1 MKILLVTRGSQG
13 DVLPYLAVAEELR
26 RRGHE
31 VTLNVPSLFEAS
43 VKSYG
48 FRYVLQPFDDIK
60 GMIDDAGQKK
70 QGFRPFLK
78 WTRAVIDTQF
88 EQLPSLV
95 KQHDLVISTNSEFA
109 APSIAEY
116 CEKPLIRTG
125 YAPLLPSK
133 HIRPATLPFQ
143 RPNPLLPPAL
153 LWKVMNRLTNLMVKE
168 TINKQRQQLG
178 MTPIVNF
185 GYHAGSHS
193 LNYLMYSPQIG
204 ETDPDWPFP
213 WEIGGYCFNDSF
225 SYEEPAYQTLLRFVE
240 SGSDPIL
247 FFTLG
252 SCSAKDGHRFCQMLL
267 ESCRKLGFRLLIG
280 SGWSQTGI
288 QLQTNDR
295 LFLITQ
301 PLPHHLLLSHCQGV
315 IHHGGCGTT
324 HSVARAGKPQLL
336 TPLLLDQPYWAY
348 RVERLGIGPS
358 ALRIGKATQREV
370 DRKVEQLMT
379 DSNLQ
384 RQAEQLGQKI
394 RAEQGVCHLCDY
406 IEQTKGTYSY
416 TK

>member
-1 MKILLVTRGSQG
+1 MRILLVTRGSQG

-26 RRGHE
+26 HRGHE
-31 VTLNVPSLFEAS
+31 VTLNVPALFESS
-43 VKSYG
+43 VKAYG

-70 QGFRPFLK
+70 QGFRPFLQ

-88 EQLPSLV
+88 EQLPPLV
-95 KQHDLVISTNSEFA
+95 KQHDVVISTNSEFA

-125 YAPLLPSK
+125 YAPLLPSRR
-133 HIRPATLPFQ
+133 IRPATLPFQ

-153 LWKVMNRLTNLMVKE
+153 LWKVMNRFTNLMVRE
-168 TINKQRQQLG
+168 TINNQRKRLG
-178 MTPIVNF
+178 MTTIQNF
-185 GYHAGSHS
+185 GYHAGAHA

-213 WEIGGYCFNDSF
+213 WEIGGYCFNDGF
-225 SYEEPAYQTLLRFVE
+225 TYEEAAYHSFLRFVE
-240 SGSDPIL
+240 QGADPIL

-252 SCSAKDGHRFCQMLL
+252 SCTAKEGNQFCQMLL
-267 ESCRKLGFRLLIG
+267 ESCRKLGYRLLIG

-288 QLQTNDR
+288 QLAANDR
-295 LFLITQ
+295 LFLMRQ
-301 PLPHHLLLSHCQGV
+301 ALPHHLLLPHCRGA

-324 HSVARAGKPQLL
+324 HSVARAGVPQLL

-348 RVERLGIGPS
+348 RVERLGIGPR
-358 ALRIGKATQREV
+358 ALRIAKANQREV
-370 DRKVEQLMT
+370 DRKVEELMT
-379 DSNLQ
+379 NAHFQ
-384 RQAEQLGQKI
+384 RQAAQVGQLI
-394 RAEQGVCHLCDY
+394 RAEQGVQHLCDY
-406 IEQTKGTYSY
+406 IERVNR
-416 TK
+416 

>member
-1 MKILLVTRGSQG
+1 MRILLVTRGSQG

-26 RRGHE
+26 HRGHE
-31 VTLNVPSLFEAS
+31 VTLNVPALFESS
-43 VKSYG
+43 VKAYG

-70 QGFRPFLK
+70 QGFRPFLQ

-88 EQLPSLV
+88 EQLPPLV
-95 KQHDLVISTNSEFA
+95 KQHDVVISTNSEFA

-125 YAPLLPSK
+125 YAPLLPSRR
-133 HIRPATLPFQ
+133 IRPATLPFQ

-153 LWKVMNRLTNLMVKE
+153 LWKVMNRFTNLMVRE
-168 TINKQRQQLG
+168 TINNQRKRLG
-178 MTPIVNF
+178 MTTIQNF
-185 GYHAGSHS
+185 GYHAGAHA

-213 WEIGGYCFNDSF
+213 WEIGGYCFNDGFTYEGAAYHSF
-225 SYEEPAYQTLLRFVE
+225 LRFVE
-240 SGSDPIL
+240 QGADPIL

-252 SCSAKDGHRFCQMLL
+252 SCTAKEGNQFCQMLL
-267 ESCRKLGFRLLIG
+267 ESCRKLGYRLLIG

-288 QLQTNDR
+288 QLAANYR
-295 LFLITQ
+295 LFLMRQ
-301 PLPHHLLLSHCQGV
+301 ALPHHLLLPHCRGA

-324 HSVARAGKPQLL
+324 HSVARAGVPQLL

-348 RVERLGIGPS
+348 RVERLGIGPR
-358 ALRIGKATQREV
+358 ALRIAKANQREV
-370 DRKVEQLMT
+370 DRKVEELMT
-379 DSNLQ
+379 NARFQ
-384 RQAEQLGQKI
+384 RQAAQVGQLI
-394 RAEQGVCHLCDY
+394 RAEQGVQHLCDY
-406 IEQTKGTYSY
+406 IERVNR
-416 TK
+416 

>member
-1 MKILLVTRGSQG
+1 
-13 DVLPYLAVAEELR
+13 
-26 RRGHE
+26 
-31 VTLNVPSLFEAS
+31 
-43 VKSYG
+43 
-48 FRYVLQPFDDIK
+48 
-60 GMIDDAGQKK
+60 
-70 QGFRPFLK
+70 
-78 WTRAVIDTQF
+78 
-88 EQLPSLV
+88 
-95 KQHDLVISTNSEFA
+95 
-109 APSIAEY
+109 
-116 CEKPLIRTG
+116 
-125 YAPLLPSK
+125 
-133 HIRPATLPFQ
+133 
-143 RPNPLLPPAL
+143 
-153 LWKVMNRLTNLMVKE
+153 
-168 TINKQRQQLG
+168 
-178 MTPIVNF
+178 
-185 GYHAGSHS
+185 
-193 LNYLMYSPQIG
+193 
-204 ETDPDWPFP
+204 
-213 WEIGGYCFNDSF
+213 
-225 SYEEPAYQTLLRFVE
+225 
-240 SGSDPIL
+240 
-247 FFTLG
+247 
-252 SCSAKDGHRFCQMLL
+252 MLL

-295 LFLITQ
+295 LFLMTQ

-394 RAEQGVCHLCDY
+394 RAEQGVCHLCDF
-406 IEQTKGTYSY
+406 IEQTKGTYSS

>member
-1 MKILLVTRGSQG
+1 MRILLVTRGSQG

-26 RRGHE
+26 HRGHE
-31 VTLNVPSLFEAS
+31 VTLNVPALFESS
-43 VKSYG
+43 VKAYG

-70 QGFRPFLK
+70 QGFRPFLQ

-88 EQLPSLV
+88 EQLPPLV
-95 KQHDLVISTNSEFA
+95 KQHDVVISTNSEFA

-125 YAPLLPSK
+125 YAPLLPSRR
-133 HIRPATLPFQ
+133 IRPATLPFQ

-153 LWKVMNRLTNLMVKE
+153 LWKVMNRFTNLMVRE
-168 TINKQRQQLG
+168 TINNQRKRLG
-178 MTPIVNF
+178 MTTIQNF
-185 GYHAGSHS
+185 GYHAGAHA

-213 WEIGGYCFNDSF
+213 WEIGGYCFNDGF
-225 SYEEPAYQTLLRFVE
+225 TYEEAAYHSFLRFVE
-240 SGSDPIL
+240 QGADPIL

-252 SCSAKDGHRFCQMLL
+252 SCTAKEGNQFCQMLL
-267 ESCRKLGFRLLIG
+267 ESCRKLGYRLLIG

-288 QLQTNDR
+288 QLAANDR
-295 LFLITQ
+295 LFLMRQ
-301 PLPHHLLLSHCQGV
+301 ALPHHLLLPHCRGA

-324 HSVARAGKPQLL
+324 HSVARAGVPQLL

-348 RVERLGIGPS
+348 RVERLGIGPR
-358 ALRIGKATQREV
+358 ALRIAKANQREV
-370 DRKVEQLMT
+370 DRKVEELMT
-379 DSNLQ
+379 NARFQ
-384 RQAEQLGQKI
+384 RQAAQVGQLI
-394 RAEQGVCHLCDY
+394 RAEQGVQHLCDY
-406 IEQTKGTYSY
+406 IERVNR
-416 TK
+416 

>member
-88 EQLPSLV
+88 EQLSSLV

-153 LWKVMNRLTNLMVKE
+153 LWRVMNRLTNIMVKE
-168 TINKQRQQLG
+168 TIN
-178 MTPIVNF
+178 
-185 GYHAGSHS
+185 
-193 LNYLMYSPQIG
+193 
-204 ETDPDWPFP
+204 
-213 WEIGGYCFNDSF
+213 
-225 SYEEPAYQTLLRFVE
+225 
-240 SGSDPIL
+240 
-247 FFTLG
+247 
-252 SCSAKDGHRFCQMLL
+252 
-267 ESCRKLGFRLLIG
+267 
-280 SGWSQTGI
+280 
-288 QLQTNDR
+288 
-295 LFLITQ
+295 
-301 PLPHHLLLSHCQGV
+301 
-315 IHHGGCGTT
+315 
-324 HSVARAGKPQLL
+324 
-336 TPLLLDQPYWAY
+336 
-348 RVERLGIGPS
+348 
-358 ALRIGKATQREV
+358 
-370 DRKVEQLMT
+370 
-379 DSNLQ
+379 
-384 RQAEQLGQKI
+384 
-394 RAEQGVCHLCDY
+394 
-406 IEQTKGTYSY
+406 
-416 TK
+416 